1 MKQSQ
6 FKKGAL
12 YACIGSLWWGVL
24 GTVFFKYI
32 SFMGPLEVTIHRLI
46 WTCFVLFLT
55 TLFFNK
61 INILKKIFK
70 QKKKLLILF
79 LTSILIFLNWGT
91 WIYAISTNRIID
103 ASYGY
108 FIFPILNIFLGYVFL
123 KEKLNLKRKVS
134 IFAVLLSSIYL
145 LFNLDTFPWV
155 GFLVAIFWSS
165 YNLFRKKI
173 SVDTDVG
180 LFIESLFILPIALI
194 ISYFIYDTGN
204 NDFSLNSPKNI
215 LFLFLA
221 GLMTVIP
228 LFLFIKGLE
237 KTTMATSGLI
247 FFVTPTSQF
256 LLGFFY
262 FNEPFNTTKLISF
275 IIIWIAVFIYL
286 KDLYEKNL

>member
-1 MKQSQ
+1 MNQSQ
-6 FKKGAL
+6 FKKGVI
-12 YACIGSLWWGVL
+12 YACAGSLWWGIL
-24 GTVFFKYI
+24 GTIFFKYI
-32 SFMGPLEVTIHRLI
+32 SHMGALEVTVHRLI
-46 WTCFVLFLT
+46 WTCFILFIS
-55 TLFFNK
+55 TLLFKK
-61 INILKKIFK
+61 IHIFKNILK

-91 WIYAISTNRIID
+91 WIYAISTNKIID

-108 FIFPILNIFLGYVFL
+108 FIFPILNVFLGYIFL

-134 IFAVLLSSIYL
+134 IAAVFLSSVYL
-145 LFNLDTFPWV
+145 LFNLNSFPWV

-165 YNLFRKKI
+165 YNLLRKI
-173 SVDTDVG
+173 INVDTDVG

-194 ISYFIYDTGN
+194 ISFFIFKTGN
-204 NDFSLNSPKNI
+204 NDFSFEIPMNI
-215 LFLFLA
+215 IMLFLA

-237 KTTMATSGLI
+237 KTTMATSGFI
-247 FFVTPTSQF
+247 FFITPTSQF

-262 FNEPFNTTKLISF
+262 YNEPFSAFKLISF

-286 KDLYEKNL
+286 KDLYEKNI